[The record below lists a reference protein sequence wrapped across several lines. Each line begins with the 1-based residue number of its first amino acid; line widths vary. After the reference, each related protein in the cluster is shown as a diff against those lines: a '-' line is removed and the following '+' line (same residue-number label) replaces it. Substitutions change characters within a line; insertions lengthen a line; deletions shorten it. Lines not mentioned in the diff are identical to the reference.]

1 MPDSRS
7 GAPGAESE
15 PLLEVRGL
23 VKHFQQA
30 RALKAGRARRT
41 VKAVDGIDLSL
52 FRGKTHGLVGES
64 GSGKSTAGL
73 TTLRI
78 HQATSGMALF
88 NGRDLFKLSEKEM
101 REARRELQ
109 IIFQNPL
116 ASVDPRKPVRW
127 IISEPWLAH
136 GMYDRRERSRRV
148 DELLLQVGL
157 KTEHADR
164 LPSDFSGGQ
173 LQRIGIAR
181 ALALD
186 PSLIVCDEPVSALDV
201 SIQAQIINLLAEAQ
215 RRRGLSYLF
224 ITHDLA
230 VARYFSDTISVMYLG
245 KILEQGPSEE
255 VFETPAHP
263 YTQVLLSSIP
273 DPDQVGSGRERITLH
288 GAIPTA
294 ADPPSGCG
302 FRTRCWKAESICSS
316 HVPELIDRGQ
326 GHPVACHFPGSSPA
340 SFRPTGETGR
350 T

>member
-1 MPDSRS
+1 M
-7 GAPGAESE
+7 GAESE

-23 VKHFQQA
+23 VKHFRQA
-30 RALKAGRARRT
+30 RVLKAGRAGRT
-41 VKAVDGIDLSL
+41 VKAVDGIDLTL
-52 FRGKTHGLVGES
+52 FRGRTHGLVGES

-78 HQATSGMALF
+78 HQATSGTALF
-88 NGRDLFKLSEKEM
+88 NGRDLFKLSEEEM

-116 ASVDPRKPVRW
+116 ASVDPRQPVRW
-127 IISEPWLAH
+127 IISEPWLAY
-136 GMYDRRERSRRV
+136 GMFDRHERRRRV

-157 KTEHADR
+157 APEHADR
-164 LPSDFSGGQ
+164 FPSDFSGGQ

-186 PSLIVCDEPVSALDV
+186 PALIVCDEPVSALDL

-245 KILEQGPSEE
+245 KILEEGTSEE
-255 VFETPAHP
+255 VFEAPAHP
-263 YTQVLLSSIP
+263 YTHVLLSSIP
-273 DPDQVGSGRERITLH
+273 DPDRVGSRRERVTLH

-294 ADPPSGCG
+294 ANPPSGCV

-316 HVPELIDRGQ
+316 QAPELVDRGQ
-326 GHPVACHFPGSSPA
+326 GHPVACHFPG
-340 SFRPTGETGR
+340 
-350 T
+350 